1 MQFHERLKEARI
13 KTGLSQIEVSEY
25 FMSKGRAVK
34 SYSISDWEG
43 GRGKP
48 SIDDFGMLC
57 ELYMIA
63 DVPRLLTGKSLR
75 IKPDSLLDGLNHNG
89 QAHAKS
95 YIKMLK
101 DDPLF
106 TAEHIEKKDRIYRLY
121 DLPVSAGSG
130 AYLDSDDYT
139 EITADDLVPDGTD
152 FAVRVSGDSMEPKF
166 HDGQILFI
174 KEQQVLEDGEIGI
187 FALNNDAYVKRL
199 VKNTLESLNPKYK
212 LIVINDSD
220 DIRIFGKVIGVN

>member
-1 MQFHERLKEARI
+1 MQFHERLKEARVN
-13 KTGLSQIEVSEY
+13 TGLSQIEVSEY

-75 IKPDSLLDGLNHNG
+75 IKTGGLLDGLNDKG
-89 QAHAKS
+89 QSHARN
-95 YIKMLK
+95 YIELLK
-101 DDPLF
+101 ADAMF
-106 TAEHIEKKDRIYRLY
+106 TAEETEKKARIYRLY

-130 AYLDSDDYT
+130 EYLDSDDYT
-139 EITADDLVPDGTD
+139 EITADDLVPDETD

-187 FALNNDAYVKRL
+187 FALNNDSYVKRL
-199 VKNTLESLNPKYK
+199 EKNTLVSLNPKYQP
-212 LIVINDSD
+212 IVINDWD
-220 DIRIFGKVIGVN
+220 DIRTYGKVIGTN